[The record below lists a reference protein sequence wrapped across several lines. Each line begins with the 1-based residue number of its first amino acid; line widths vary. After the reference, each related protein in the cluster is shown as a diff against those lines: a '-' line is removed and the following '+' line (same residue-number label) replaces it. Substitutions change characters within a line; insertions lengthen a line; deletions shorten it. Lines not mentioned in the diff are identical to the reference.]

1 MELSQVLQALRNA
14 DAAGDTEAAKRLAEI
29 ADGMIRQQQARPLTP
44 EAKPESGFMPA
55 LSSGIE
61 RFKGQAAAL
70 AGRAGLTDIDAAEA
84 YYKAQEEKAS
94 KIFQPTE
101 KGWTEAPLTKIGELA
116 GGSIPYMAAPIL
128 AGAAGAVAAP
138 GAVVAG
144 LGAGT
149 LGVLGASATQFTG
162 TNLAA
167 QMGTGKRLAETDLG
181 AAALA
186 AVPQAALDTFAL
198 RMIPGIKGL
207 FGQAGQKL
215 TNAEAKAIATQGM
228 GKTLQDYALATGKV
242 MGAEGLTEASQQVFE
257 RLQAGLSLTD
267 EEARQEYFDN
277 FIGGAVLGGAIAP
290 VGRFAERSGIQKQ
303 AKLAD
308 IQDRVKAAA
317 EKAQAKAQ
325 PAEVE
330 GEIPAEALEPAM
342 LQLPAPTPTPPAPPA
357 PIVETT
363 RPGAVIGTSDT
374 RTPASTQQFNLTR
387 AMEEHDNLRTQFSD
401 LEDRIVKANPDEFA
415 KLHPVYVETK
425 TKLDQLGAQINTAGG
440 VASSEVDFEKQAGQT
455 LTKLT
460 KQFEDAKQKG
470 DMEKANKL
478 AQAIQ
483 QATADFESRRGALA
497 AKAEGQ
503 AKRGETRDLFTEE
516 PEQPA
521 GEKLRYE
528 NYKKQPVSTGI
539 AATKEEAMGVGE
551 KKPTKSEVI
560 SEEAIMGAQKK
571 LDAANAALPAL
582 TKAKDQAGIDAKTK
596 EINTLEA
603 ELNRLHIGRR
613 PKFAE
618 DDIFSKQ
625 NVMRTAINQGD
636 FETVLEVAEP
646 VTEEV
651 RAEKKQASDAQRT
664 ARDNLTKALD
674 ERLNLAGTKRTL
686 VADEDTYQR
695 TMDEI
700 KALARHVELPQ
711 GNAKKSVLQMLQDI
725 TDEHARLEKQLETGI
740 ATPTLGEKT
749 AALQAKLGKGKAPA
763 VNRQMDAS
771 ERHNV
776 RRKMDSLVKRYNA
789 IEKGKV
795 APYRE
800 KIYSLY
806 NGMFKTEP
814 AQTSDQLKAAKA
826 AESARQ
832 VESTKKRDT
841 SNWKAPLVE
850 PAPTGAKVSRA
861 AATAK
866 RVNAGDLRKEAMK
879 TVELSQLARELGE
892 KTPEY
897 EAYAADTA
905 KRLGKLIDKYGKDDK
920 AVNAYRIEITS
931 ERPIKAEEL
940 GRKSP
945 EYKKALDAQAKKLR
959 EAVAPTGELKV
970 QSKRTPQVTRKAS
983 GAPGQFKTSSPES
996 KAETEQ
1002 RVQRYNRL
1010 KGIKKDFD
1018 EGIASERELPARGVE
1033 GVTPD
1038 LTETQV
1044 TALENNDVRK
1054 ALNDM
1059 AKDPR
1064 TSKLNS
1070 IVATRLA
1077 GLLDTTEIVLKD
1089 TVVDNE
1095 GNEVFGAANIKRNRI
1110 TLSRNGGLS
1119 QEVLLHEGT
1128 HIGAERVIM
1137 QYETDPSKL
1146 TELQRVAVR
1155 ELMAIHAAVKNDPR
1169 ITSTNAKGSLSE
1181 FVAEIMSN
1189 RVLQE
1194 QMRTKAWRMS
1204 DAWNGFKSVILR
1216 MLGIE
1221 KPETMLGVAIQSV
1234 DAIFVP
1240 ASAKVEVKP
1249 SGQRKLAQKD
1259 IAALYTGSNSMKQ
1272 FAEQFGPDIKQ
1283 KDRTVQDAER
1293 IGTEYMDKMYNEPY
1307 DYVQRADPDKLDYTS
1322 ATIMSDG
1329 KKFDPDN
1336 ALHYVEADAAVFANL
1351 KAQEDWDLR
1360 DREATQINAQRK
1372 KDLKSLIKNLMDE
1385 PSYTT
1390 VEQAL
1395 VARAAAKYAV
1405 LSDKGGRLKLASI
1418 EANNRHN
1425 IAVVSAEDAGL
1436 VIQEL
1441 RAGKGLKQAFLDG
1454 MQKNADENAKK
1465 NGNKNGWQ
1473 KFNQVNPKRELNTDI
1488 PAEPGRARLKY
1499 KPVESIEKAA
1509 AALNAGAAG
1518 TPWCTGAS
1526 VSTARG
1532 QIERGDFYI
1541 YYQNG
1546 KPEVAVRMDGSSKI
1560 GEIRGNSPNQ
1570 ALSKP
1575 QQEIAFNFLN
1585 SNNFEGTEKYTS
1597 EFAKKQLLIDVLTN
1611 KRELTPQELAS
1622 SADWNLVSNGEL
1634 SDYKV
1639 KNLFNFR
1646 TVDGYGGRPAAS
1658 DKVIKELTDKLNSA
1672 YTNAYEQNYFVG
1684 APISLRPTEPDT
1696 VHKFKF
1702 NGQEYTASPD
1712 EIKAV
1717 GTIGIS
1723 SWKPV
1728 DDFTTLPALEYV
1740 NKIDMFSATK
1750 LSLPLIKNVNELTV
1764 FSAVDENGKPLQA
1777 EVALANGSVVRNA
1790 QAWGNDPAHVKITGA
1805 IQFIDVRKLGNAFRP
1820 LHLVAPD
1827 ALYVNVQKNDGNI
1840 VSLANVLA
1848 ANLQSAVKKKLS
1860 AAGLTR
1866 FNTDIPFEDLDPSTR
1881 KAAESFFKDAGK
1893 RIDSKFIN
1901 DVYDRLGGESGTINA
1916 ENVAEF
1922 FGLMATEKR
1931 GMFSRGEDL
1940 SLKDAMTVVAKFN
1953 DLFNSSDRIGSDIG
1967 NITAPKMIAE
1977 APPVQALTETDDPIR
1992 YAPKPSAPGYE
2003 DALDT
2008 SNKIIATPKTIRQRV
2023 EANLGLA
2030 FRTQVLDRLAPL
2042 EKVANEM
2049 LEPLKGMQMM
2059 YYLRMYDQRMSYTQQ
2074 AVGVGVPQRVA
2085 KKRADGETEY
2095 VIESVEGP
2103 SLASVVGILKD
2114 TPNMNAEAANR
2125 LFTMYLLGKRAERVG
2140 YDKLNFKVSE
2150 AELRAVVKKIDG
2162 DEAVRDVFTKARDE
2176 YNSYNK
2182 GLMQLAIDC
2191 GAITPEEGARLSASN
2206 DYIPYYREQNG
2217 NAVLVIGGEGIV
2229 KIGNLREQPYLRE
2242 LIGGEDKVLDF
2253 MTSSV
2258 QNTSMLIDMSLRN
2271 LAAKNAMYEL
2281 VGLKLANFLGAP
2293 IAGKDIVT
2301 FKDKGVEKYVR
2312 VATNE
2317 IGIPSDLLVKGME
2330 GIPLNNTGLV
2340 AAMGMP
2346 ATFLRRAV
2354 TMSPLYA
2361 FRQLV
2366 RDSVAAPLLSGANFT
2381 PVMGAIKELGASA
2394 TKTTLERRGIT
2405 GGQIFVGTNED
2416 LTKILRDLQSGKTL
2430 NWSTLISKAEGL
2442 SMEADAAT
2450 RRAQYNSYLEQGL
2463 SEMEAT
2469 LMSLES
2475 MNFNRRGVSSGVA
2488 LASRL
2493 IPFFNAQLQGLDVLY
2508 RAFRGKMPMDERLQI
2523 QSKLLQRGSLLA
2535 LTAVAYTLLMQDDE
2549 TYKNA
2554 NPDEKY
2560 GNFFVH
2566 VPGMDGAL
2574 RIPIP
2579 FEVGYIFKGIPEALI
2594 NTMRSDQG
2602 GEEAY
2607 KAFKSIALQTIPG
2620 GTSLFLPQALKPF
2633 VENVSG
2639 YSFFTGR
2646 QLESAKEQMLE
2657 PAYRYRDNTTEIAKG
2672 IGKMFDVSPIKVE
2685 NLVRGYTGGVGLAFL
2700 QAVSLA
2706 VPVKGGTPEQASK
2719 RLSDLPVVG
2728 GLFQP
2733 EDAGGRINAMYEH
2746 IKEARQV
2753 QKTFEDLV
2761 KDGKRAEAKEYLQ
2774 KNIGTFA
2781 QATMAGNV
2789 AQQMNMLS
2797 QAETAI
2803 KASDMPPEKKREE
2816 LDKIRQIKIKVAT
2829 LVRETFDKT
2838 KPQ

>member
-29 ADGMIRQQQARPLTP
+29 ANGMIQRQQARPAAP

-101 KGWTEAPLTKIGELA
+101 KGYTEAPLTKLGELA
-116 GGSIPYMAAPIL
+116 GGSIPYMVAPIL
-128 AGAAGAVAAP
+128 AGAAGAAAVP

-186 AVPQAALDTFAL
+186 AIPQAALDTFAL
-198 RMIPGIKGL
+198 KMIPGIKGL

-342 LQLPAPTPTPPAPPA
+342 LQLPAPTPQPPAPPAPPA

-387 AMEEHDNLRTQFSD
+387 AMEEHDNLRKQFSD
-401 LEDRIVKANPDEFA
+401 IEDRIVKANPDEFA

-440 VASSEVDFEKQAGQT
+440 VATSEVDFEKQAGQT

-478 AQAIQ
+478 ALAIKD
-483 QATADFESRRGALA
+483 ATADFESRRGALA

-516 PEQPA
+516 PEQPT

-596 EINTLEA
+596 EINELEA

-613 PKFAE
+613 PKLAA

-651 RAEKKQASDAQRT
+651 RAERKQASEAQRNV
-664 ARDNLTKALD
+664 RENLTKSLD
-674 ERLNLAGTKRTL
+674 ERLNLAGTKRTR

-700 KALARHVELPQ
+700 EALARHVEFPQ

-749 AALQAKLGKGKAPA
+749 AALQAKFGKGKAPA
-763 VNRQMDAS
+763 ANRQMDAS

-841 SNWKAPLVE
+841 SDWKAPLVE
-850 PAPTGAKVSRA
+850 PAPTGARVSRA
-861 AATAK
+861 TATAK

-897 EAYAADTA
+897 QAYAADTA

-983 GAPGQFKTSSPES
+983 GAPGQFRTSTAES

-1033 GVTPD
+1033 GATPD

-1089 TVVDNE
+1089 TLVDNE

-1110 TLSRNGGLS
+1110 TLSRDGGLS

-1240 ASAKVEVKP
+1240 ASAKVAVKP

-1259 IAALYTGSNSMKQ
+1259 IAALHTGSNSMKQ

-1322 ATIMSDG
+1322 ATTMSDG
-1329 KKFDPDN
+1329 KQFDPDN

-1360 DREATQINAQRK
+1360 DREAVAINTQRK

-1385 PSYTT
+1385 PFYTV

-1405 LSDKGGRLKLASI
+1405 LSDKTGRLRLANI

-1425 IAVVSAEDAGL
+1425 IAVVSADDAGR
-1436 VIQEL
+1436 VIEEL

-1473 KFNQVNPKRELNTDI
+1473 KFVQSKD
-1488 PAEPGRARLKY
+1488 
-1499 KPVESIEKAA
+1499 EKDAV
-1509 AALNAGAAG
+1509 ALNAGAAG
-1518 TPWCTGAS
+1518 TPWCTGAN
-1526 VSTARG
+1526 VTTARG
-1532 QIERGDFYI
+1532 QISRGDFYI

-1546 KPEVAVRMDGSSKI
+1546 KPEVAVRMDGANKI
-1560 GEIRGNSPNQ
+1560 GEIRGNSPKQ

-1585 SNNFEGTEKYTS
+1585 SNKFEGTDTYTS
-1597 EFAKKQLLIDVLTN
+1597 EFERKQLLVDVLSN

-1622 SADWNLVSNGEL
+1622 SPSWALVSGDKL
-1634 SDYKV
+1634 ATYKLA
-1639 KNLFNFR
+1639 NMLNFR
-1646 TVDGYGGRPAAS
+1646 TLDGYGGRPAPS
-1658 DKVIKELTDKLNSA
+1658 DKVKNELAEKLMVA
-1672 YTNAYEQNYFVG
+1672 YKNAYKQNYFIG
-1684 APISLRPTEPDT
+1684 ADLSVMQGADADKLY
-1696 VHKFKF
+1696 KFTF
-1702 NGQEYTASPD
+1702 EGETYTALQQD
-1712 EIKAV
+1712 IKAV
-1717 GTIGIS
+1717 DDVRASTWRTGGETIE
-1723 SWKPV
+1723 
-1728 DDFTTLPALEYV
+1728 LPSLEYV
-1740 NKIDMFSATK
+1740 NSISMHNGAK
-1750 LSLPLIKNVNELTV
+1750 LSLPLIKRVQELTAY
-1764 FSAVDENGKPLQA
+1764 STLDPDKKPLQT
-1777 EVALANGSVVRNA
+1777 EVALAPGSVVKNA
-1790 QAWGNDPAHVKITGA
+1790 NGWGRTPAYLKVTGA
-1805 IQFIDVRKLGNAFRP
+1805 VQFIEVKKLGTNFRP
-1820 LHLVAPD
+1820 LHLTAPD
-1827 ALYVNVQKNDGNI
+1827 ALYVSVASSDGN
-1840 VSLANVLA
+1840 VTVLSGHIA
-1848 ANLQSAVKKKLS
+1848 DGLKRTLKEKLKEKGIAKIDFS
-1860 AAGLTR
+1860 
-1866 FNTDIPFEDLDPSTR
+1866 DPAEGYETATR
-1881 KAAESFFKDAGK
+1881 KFIEKFFDDAGA
-1893 RIDSKFIN
+1893 RIDSKFMN
-1901 DVYDRLGGESGTINA
+1901 DVYDRLGQDGPNFTVQDI
-1916 ENVAEF
+1916 AEF
-1922 FGLMATEKR
+1922 FGLMATENR
-1931 GMFSRGEDL
+1931 GLLSRGQDM
-1940 SLKDAMTVVAKFN
+1940 SLKDALKIASKFN
-1953 DLFNSSDRIGSDIG
+1953 DMYDDVSGILLDEGS
-1967 NITAPKMIAE
+1967 ITAPKMIAE

-2085 KKRADGETEY
+2085 KTRADGQTEY

-2150 AELRAVVKKIDG
+2150 AELRAVVKQIDG
-2162 DEAVRDVFTKARDE
+2162 DESVRDVFTKARDE
-2176 YNSYNK
+2176 YNAYNK

-2229 KIGNLREQPYLRE
+2229 KIGNLREQPYLKE

-2594 NTMRSDQG
+2594 NTMRSEQG
-2602 GEEAY
+2602 GEEAF

-2620 GTSLFLPQALKPF
+2620 GLPQAFKPF
-2633 VENVSG
+2633 VENASG

-2685 NLVRGYTGGVGLAFL
+2685 NLVRGYTGGMGLAFL

>member
-29 ADGMIRQQQARPLTP
+29 ANGMIQRQQARPAAP

-101 KGWTEAPLTKIGELA
+101 KGYTEAPLTKLGELA
-116 GGSIPYMAAPIL
+116 GGSIPYMVAPIL
-128 AGAAGAVAAP
+128 AGAAGAAAVP

-186 AVPQAALDTFAL
+186 AIPQAALDTFAL
-198 RMIPGIKGL
+198 KMIPGIKGL

-342 LQLPAPTPTPPAPPA
+342 LQLPAPTPQPPAPPAPPA

-387 AMEEHDNLRTQFSD
+387 AMEEHDNLRKQFSD
-401 LEDRIVKANPDEFA
+401 IEDRIVKANPDEFA

-440 VASSEVDFEKQAGQT
+440 VATSEVDFEKQAGQT

-478 AQAIQ
+478 ALAIKD
-483 QATADFESRRGALA
+483 ATADFESRRGALA

-516 PEQPA
+516 PEQPT

-596 EINTLEA
+596 EINELEA

-613 PKFAE
+613 PKLAA

-651 RAEKKQASDAQRT
+651 RAERKQASEAQRNV
-664 ARDNLTKALD
+664 RENLTKSLD
-674 ERLNLAGTKRTL
+674 ERLNLAGTKRTR

-700 KALARHVELPQ
+700 EALARHVEFPQ

-749 AALQAKLGKGKAPA
+749 AALQAKFGKGKAPA
-763 VNRQMDAS
+763 ANRQMDAS

-841 SNWKAPLVE
+841 SDWKAPLVE
-850 PAPTGAKVSRA
+850 PAPTGARVSRA
-861 AATAK
+861 TATAK

-897 EAYAADTA
+897 QAYAADTA

-983 GAPGQFKTSSPES
+983 GAPGQFRTSTAES

-1033 GVTPD
+1033 GATPD

-1089 TVVDNE
+1089 TLVDNE

-1110 TLSRNGGLS
+1110 TLSRDGGLS

-1240 ASAKVEVKP
+1240 ASAKVAVKP

-1259 IAALYTGSNSMKQ
+1259 IAALHTGSNSMKQ

-1322 ATIMSDG
+1322 ATTMSDG
-1329 KKFDPDN
+1329 KQFDPDN

-1360 DREATQINAQRK
+1360 DREAVAINTQRK

-1385 PSYTT
+1385 PFYTV

-1405 LSDKGGRLKLASI
+1405 LSDKTGRLRLANI

-1425 IAVVSAEDAGL
+1425 IAVVSADDAGR
-1436 VIQEL
+1436 VIEEL

-1473 KFNQVNPKRELNTDI
+1473 KFVQSKD
-1488 PAEPGRARLKY
+1488 
-1499 KPVESIEKAA
+1499 EKDAV
-1509 AALNAGAAG
+1509 ALNAGAAG
-1518 TPWCTGAS
+1518 TPWCTGAN
-1526 VSTARG
+1526 VTTARG
-1532 QIERGDFYI
+1532 QISRGDFYI

-1546 KPEVAVRMDGSSKI
+1546 KPEVAVRMDGANKI
-1560 GEIRGNSPNQ
+1560 GEIRGNSPKQ

-1585 SNNFEGTEKYTS
+1585 SNKFEGTDTYTS
-1597 EFAKKQLLIDVLTN
+1597 EFERKQLLVDVLSN

-1622 SADWNLVSNGEL
+1622 SPSWALVSGDKL
-1634 SDYKV
+1634 ATYKLA
-1639 KNLFNFR
+1639 NMLNFR
-1646 TVDGYGGRPAAS
+1646 TLDGYGGRPAPS
-1658 DKVIKELTDKLNSA
+1658 DKVKNELAEKLMVA
-1672 YTNAYEQNYFVG
+1672 YKNAYKQNYFIG
-1684 APISLRPTEPDT
+1684 ADLSVMQGADADKLY
-1696 VHKFKF
+1696 KFTF
-1702 NGQEYTASPD
+1702 EGETYTALQQD
-1712 EIKAV
+1712 IKAV
-1717 GTIGIS
+1717 DDVRASTWRTGGETIE
-1723 SWKPV
+1723 
-1728 DDFTTLPALEYV
+1728 LPSLEYV
-1740 NKIDMFSATK
+1740 NSISMHNGAK
-1750 LSLPLIKNVNELTV
+1750 LSLPLIKRVQELTAY
-1764 FSAVDENGKPLQA
+1764 STLDPDKKPLQT
-1777 EVALANGSVVRNA
+1777 EVALAPGSVVKNA
-1790 QAWGNDPAHVKITGA
+1790 NGWGRTPAYLKVTGA
-1805 IQFIDVRKLGNAFRP
+1805 VQFIEVKKLGTNFRP
-1820 LHLVAPD
+1820 LHLTAPD
-1827 ALYVNVQKNDGNI
+1827 ALYVSVASSDGN
-1840 VSLANVLA
+1840 VTVLSGHIA
-1848 ANLQSAVKKKLS
+1848 DGLKRTLKEKLKEKGIAKIDFS
-1860 AAGLTR
+1860 
-1866 FNTDIPFEDLDPSTR
+1866 DPAEGYETATR
-1881 KAAESFFKDAGK
+1881 KFIEKFFDDAGA
-1893 RIDSKFIN
+1893 RIDSKFMN
-1901 DVYDRLGGESGTINA
+1901 DVYDRLGQDGPNFTVQDI
-1916 ENVAEF
+1916 AEF
-1922 FGLMATEKR
+1922 FGLMATENR
-1931 GMFSRGEDL
+1931 GLLSRGQDM
-1940 SLKDAMTVVAKFN
+1940 SLKDALKIASKFN
-1953 DLFNSSDRIGSDIG
+1953 DMYDDVSGILLDEGS
-1967 NITAPKMIAE
+1967 ITAPKMIAE

-2085 KKRADGETEY
+2085 KKRPDGETEY

-2150 AELRAVVKKIDG
+2150 AELRAVVKQIDG
-2162 DEAVRDVFTKARDE
+2162 DESVRDVFTKARDE
-2176 YNSYNK
+2176 YNAYNK

-2229 KIGNLREQPYLRE
+2229 KIGNLREQPYLKE

-2594 NTMRSDQG
+2594 NTMRSEQG
-2602 GEEAY
+2602 GEEAF

-2620 GTSLFLPQALKPF
+2620 GLPQAFKPF
-2633 VENVSG
+2633 VENASG

-2685 NLVRGYTGGVGLAFL
+2685 NLVRGYTGGMGLAFL

>member
-14 DAAGDTEAAKRLAEI
+14 DAAGDTEAARRLAEI
-29 ADGMIRQQQARPLTP
+29 ANGMIQRQQAKPAAP
-44 EAKPESGFMPA
+44 EAAPESGFMPA

-61 RFKGQAAAL
+61 RFKGDIAGL
-70 AGRAGLTDIDAAEA
+70 AGRVGITDVDEAAA
-84 YYKAQEEKAS
+84 YQRAQQEKAG

-101 KGWTEAPLTKIGELA
+101 KGFTEAPLTKIGELL
-116 GGSIPYMAAPIL
+116 GGSIPYMVAP
-128 AGAAGAVAAP
+128 
-138 GAVVAG
+138 VVAG
-144 LGAGT
+144 
-149 LGVLGASATQFTG
+149 
-162 TNLAA
+162 
-167 QMGTGKRLAETDLG
+167 G

-186 AVPQAALDTFAL
+186 APGAAIAGIGAAALARTGVSALQFAGSNLSRQVDTGVSLADTNLAAAAGTAIPQALLDSFAL
-198 RMIPGIKGL
+198 GLIPGVRKL
-207 FGQAGQKL
+207 AGVAGEKL
-215 TNAEAKAIATQGM
+215 TVEQAKAIAKQGL
-228 GKTLQDYALATGKV
+228 GKTLQDYALTTGKV
-242 MGAEGLTEASQQVFE
+242 MGAEGLTEAGQQVLE
-257 RLQAGLSLTD
+257 RLQAGLKLDD
-267 EEARQEYFDN
+267 EEARQEYFDS
-277 FIGGAVLGGAIAP
+277 FLGGAVLGGVLAP
-290 VGRFAERSGIQKQ
+290 AGRYVERSGIQKQ

-317 EKAQAKAQ
+317 EQAQAKAQ

-330 GEIPAEALEPAM
+330 GEIPAETLEPAM
-342 LQLPAPTPTPPAPPA
+342 LQLPAPVPGAPAFQQPQEPTPPAP
-357 PIVETT
+357 VTETV
-363 RPGAVIGTSDT
+363 RPGAVMGTLDT
-374 RTPASTQQFNLTR
+374 TKPPSAQQFDVTR
-387 AMEEHDNLRTQFSD
+387 AMEEHDNLRKKFSD
-401 LEDRIVKANPDEFA
+401 LEDQMVKATPDEFA
-415 KLHPVYVETK
+415 TLHPVYVETK
-425 TKLDQLGAQINTAGG
+425 TKMDQLGAEINTAGG
-440 VASSEVDFEKQAGQT
+440 VAASETDFEKQANQT

-470 DMEKANKL
+470 DMDKANKL
-478 AQAIQ
+478 AQSIR
-483 QATADFESRRGALA
+483 QAKDDFENRRGALA

-516 PEQPA
+516 PEQPT
-521 GEKLRYE
+521 GQKLRYE
-528 NYKKQPVSTGI
+528 NYKKEPVSTGI
-539 AATKEEAMGVGE
+539 AASKEEAMGVGE

-582 TKAKDQAGIDAKTK
+582 TKAKDQAGIDAKVK
-596 EINTLEA
+596 EINELEA

-613 PKFAE
+613 PKLAAE
-618 DDIFSKQ
+618 DIFSKT
-625 NVMRTAINQGD
+625 NVMRTAINEGD

-651 RAEKKQASDAQRT
+651 RAERKQASEAQRNV
-664 ARDNLTKALD
+664 RENLIKSLD
-674 ERLNLAGTKRTL
+674 ERLNLAGTKRTR

-700 KALARHVELPQ
+700 EALARHVEFPQ

-749 AALQAKLGKGKAPA
+749 ATLQAKFGKGKAPA
-763 VNRQMDAS
+763 ANRQMDAS

-789 IEKGKV
+789 MEKGKV

-832 VESTKKRDT
+832 VESTKK
-841 SNWKAPLVE
+841 
-850 PAPTGAKVSRA
+850 TGTPKEGNKGVGARVSRA
-861 AATAK
+861 TATAK

-905 KRLGKLIDKYGKDDK
+905 KRLGKLVDKYGKDDK
-920 AVNAYRIEITS
+920 AVNAYRIEITN

-970 QSKRTPQVTRKAS
+970 QSKRTPQVTRKAT

-1038 LTETQV
+1038 LTENQV

-1089 TVVDNE
+1089 TLVDGE
-1095 GNEVFGAANIKRNRI
+1095 GNPVFGAANIKRNRI
-1110 TLSRNGGLS
+1110 TLSRDGGLS

-1240 ASAKVEVKP
+1240 ASAKVDVKP

-1259 IAALYTGSNSMKQ
+1259 IAALHTGSNSMKQ

-1322 ATIMSDG
+1322 ATTMSDG
-1329 KKFDPDN
+1329 KQFDPDN

-1351 KAQEDWDLR
+1351 KAQADWDLR
-1360 DREATQINAQRK
+1360 DREATAINTQRK

-1385 PSYTT
+1385 PFYTV

-1405 LSDKGGRLKLASI
+1405 LSDKTGRLRLANI

-1425 IAVVSAEDAGL
+1425 IAVVSADDAGR
-1436 VIQEL
+1436 VIEEL

-1473 KFNQVNPKRELNTDI
+1473 KFEQSKD
-1488 PAEPGRARLKY
+1488 
-1499 KPVESIEKAA
+1499 EKAA

-1526 VSTARG
+1526 VSTARS
-1532 QIERGDFYI
+1532 QISRGDFYI

-1585 SNNFEGTEKYTS
+1585 SNKFEGTDTYTS
-1597 EFAKKQLLIDVLTN
+1597 EFERKQLLVDVLSN

-1622 SADWNLVSNGEL
+1622 SPSWALVSGDKL
-1634 SDYKV
+1634 ATYKLA
-1639 KNLFNFR
+1639 NMLNFR
-1646 TVDGYGGRPAAS
+1646 TLDGYGGRPAPS
-1658 DKVIKELTDKLNSA
+1658 DKVKNELAEKLMVA
-1672 YTNAYEQNYFVG
+1672 YKNAYKQNYFIG
-1684 APISLRPTEPDT
+1684 ADLSVMQGADADKLY
-1696 VHKFKF
+1696 KFTF
-1702 NGQEYTASPD
+1702 EGETYTALQQD
-1712 EIKAV
+1712 IKAV
-1717 GTIGIS
+1717 DDVRASTWRTGGETIE
-1723 SWKPV
+1723 
-1728 DDFTTLPALEYV
+1728 LPSLEYV
-1740 NKIDMFSATK
+1740 NSISMHNGAK
-1750 LSLPLIKNVNELTV
+1750 LSLPLIKRVQELTAY
-1764 FSAVDENGKPLQA
+1764 STLDPDKKPLQA
-1777 EVALANGSVVRNA
+1777 EVALAPGSVVKNA
-1790 QAWGNDPAHVKITGA
+1790 NGWGRTPAYLKVTGA
-1805 IQFIDVRKLGNAFRP
+1805 VQFIEVKKLGTNFRP
-1820 LHLVAPD
+1820 LHLTAPD
-1827 ALYVNVQKNDGNI
+1827 ALYVSVASSDGN
-1840 VSLANVLA
+1840 VTVLSGHIA
-1848 ANLQSAVKKKLS
+1848 DGLKRTLKEKLKEKGIAKIDFS
-1860 AAGLTR
+1860 
-1866 FNTDIPFEDLDPSTR
+1866 DPAEGYETATR
-1881 KAAESFFKDAGK
+1881 KFIEKFFDDAGA
-1893 RIDSKFIN
+1893 RIDSKFMN
-1901 DVYDRLGGESGTINA
+1901 DVYDRLGQDGPNFTVQDI
-1916 ENVAEF
+1916 AEF

-1931 GMFSRGEDL
+1931 GLLSRGQDM
-1940 SLKDAMTVVAKFN
+1940 SLKDALKIASKFN
-1953 DLFNSSDRIGSDIG
+1953 DMYDDVSGILLDEGS
-1967 NITAPKMIAE
+1967 ITAPKMIAE

-2140 YDKLNFKVSE
+2140 YDKLNFKVPE

-2162 DEAVRDVFTKARDE
+2162 DDALRDVFTKARDE

-2229 KIGNLREQPYLRE
+2229 KIGNLREQPYLKE

-2330 GIPLNNTGLV
+2330 GIPLNNTGVV
-2340 AAMGMP
+2340 AALGMP

-2381 PVMGAIKELGASA
+2381 PVLGAIKELGASA

-2560 GNFFVH
+2560 GNFFMH
-2566 VPGMDGAL
+2566 VPGMEGAL

-2594 NTMRSDQG
+2594 NTMRSEQG

-2620 GTSLFLPQALKPF
+2620 GTSLFLPQAFKPI

-2657 PAYRYRDNTTEIAKG
+2657 PAYRYRDSTTEIAKG
-2672 IGKMFDVSPIKVE
+2672 LGKIFDVSPIKVE
-2685 NLVRGYTGGVGLAFL
+2685 NLVRGYTGGVGLALL

-2719 RLSDLPVVG
+2719 RLSDTPIVG

-2789 AQQMNMLS
+2789 TQQMNMLS

-2816 LDKIRQIKIKVAT
+2816 LDKIRQIKIKFAAS
-2829 LVRETFDKT
+2829 VREVFDKT

>member
-14 DAAGDTEAAKRLAEI
+14 DAAGDTEAAQRLAEI
-29 ADGMIRQQQARPLTP
+29 ANDMIRQQQAKPAAP

-84 YYKAQEEKAS
+84 YYKAQEEKAG

-116 GGSIPYMAAPIL
+116 GGSIPYMVAPAVAGV
-128 AGAAGAVAAP
+128 AGAIAAP
-138 GAVVAG
+138 GAAIAG

-149 LGVLGASATQFTG
+149 LGAFGAGATQFTG
-162 TNLAA
+162 TNIAR
-167 QMGTGKRLAETDLG
+167 QMDTGKRLAETDIG

-186 AVPQAALDTFAL
+186 AIPQAALDTFAL

-215 TNAEAKAIATQGM
+215 TNAEAKAIASQGM
-228 GKTLQDYALATGKV
+228 GKTLQDYALSTGKV

-257 RLQAGLSLTD
+257 RLQAGLQLTD

-277 FIGGAVLGGAIAP
+277 FLGGAVLGGVLAP
-290 VGRFAERSGIQKQ
+290 AGRFAERSGIQKQ

-317 EKAQAKAQ
+317 EKAQAKVQ

-330 GEIPAEALEPAM
+330 GEIAAEALEPAL
-342 LQLPAPTPTPPAPPA
+342 LQLPAPTPQPPAPPA

-363 RPGAVIGTSDT
+363 RPGAVVATSDT
-374 RTPASTQQFNLTR
+374 RTPASSQQFNLTR
-387 AMEEHDNLRTQFSD
+387 AMEEHDNLRKQFSD
-401 LEDRIVKANPDEFA
+401 IEDQMVKATPDEFA
-415 KLHPVYVETK
+415 KLHPVYVDTK
-425 TKLDQLGAQINTAGG
+425 TKMDQLGAQINTAGG
-440 VASSEVDFEKQAGQT
+440 VAASETDFETQASQT
-455 LTKLT
+455 LKKLT

-470 DMEKANKL
+470 DMEKANKAAL
-478 AQAIQ
+478 AIKDV
-483 QATADFESRRGALA
+483 TADFDNRRKALA

-503 AKRGETRDLFTEE
+503 AKRGETRELFTEE

-539 AATKEEAMGVGE
+539 AVTKEEAMGVGE

-582 TKAKDQAGIDAKTK
+582 TKAKDQAGIDAKVK

-603 ELNRLHIGRR
+603 ELDRLHIGRR

-618 DDIFSKQ
+618 DDIFSKR

-646 VTEEV
+646 VTEEI
-651 RAEKKQASDAQRT
+651 RAERKQASEAQRT
-664 ARDNLTKALD
+664 VRENLTKSLD
-674 ERLNLAGTKRTL
+674 ERLNLAGTKRTRI
-686 VADEDTYQR
+686 ADEDTYQR

-700 KALARHVELPQ
+700 EALARHVEFPQ

-725 TDEHARLEKQLETGI
+725 TDEHARLSARLESGV
-740 ATPTLGEKT
+740 AEPTLREKT
-749 AALQAKLGKGKAPA
+749 AALQAKLGKGEAPA
-763 VNRQMDAS
+763 TNRQMDAS

-776 RRKMDSLVKRYNA
+776 RRKLDSLVKRYNA
-789 IEKGKV
+789 LETSKV

-826 AESARQ
+826 AESERQ
-832 VESTKKRDT
+832 VASTRKTGTPKEGNKGVGAVV
-841 SNWKAPLVE
+841 SKATKTV
-850 PAPTGAKVSRA
+850 TRIRS
-861 AATAK
+861 
-866 RVNAGDLRKEAMK
+866 GDFRKEAMK

-897 EAYAADTA
+897 QAYAADTA
-905 KRLGKLIDKYGKDDK
+905 KRLSKLIDKYGKDDK

-945 EYKKALDAQAKKLR
+945 EYKKALDEQAKKLK
-959 EAVAPTGELKV
+959 EAVKGTGLLEIP
-970 QSKRTPQVTRKAS
+970 SKRTPQVTRKAT
-983 GAPGQFKTSSPES
+983 GAPGQFRTSTAES

-1010 KGIKKDFD
+1010 KGIKRDFD

-1038 LTETQV
+1038 LTENQV

-1089 TVVDNE
+1089 TLVDNE
-1095 GNEVFGAANIKRNRI
+1095 GNEVLGAANIKRNRI
-1110 TLSRNGGLS
+1110 TLNRDGGLS

-1259 IAALYTGSNSMKQ
+1259 IAALHTGSNSMKQ

-1405 LSDKGGRLKLASI
+1405 LSDKEGRLKLASI

-1425 IAVVSAEDAGL
+1425 IAVVSAEDAGH

-1473 KFNQVNPKRELNTDI
+1473 KFNQVTGKRELNTDI

-1499 KPVESIEKAA
+1499 KPVESLEQAA

-1546 KPEVAVRMDGSSKI
+1546 KPEVAVRMDGSNKI

-1585 SNNFEGTEKYTS
+1585 SNNFEGTNTYTS
-1597 EFAKKQLLIDVLTN
+1597 EFAKKQLLIDVLSN

-1622 SADWNLVSNGEL
+1622 SADWALVSNNSL
-1634 SDYKV
+1634 SEYKV
-1639 KNLFNFR
+1639 KNLFSFR

-1684 APISLRPTEPDT
+1684 ASISLRPAESDT

-1702 NGQEYTASPD
+1702 NGQEYTASQN
-1712 EIKAV
+1712 EIKAI
-1717 GTIGIS
+1717 GTVGIS
-1723 SWKPV
+1723 SWKTI
-1728 DDFTTLPALEYV
+1728 DEFTTLPALEYV
-1740 NKIDMFSATK
+1740 NKIDMFNATK

-1764 FSAVDENGKPLQA
+1764 FSAVDDNGKPLQA

-1805 IQFIDVRKLGNAFRP
+1805 IQFIDVKKLGNAFRP

-1840 VSLANVLA
+1840 VSLAHVLA
-1848 ANLQSAVKKKLS
+1848 ANLQSAVKKKLKE
-1860 AAGLTR
+1860 AGLTR

-1901 DVYDRLGGESGTINA
+1901 DVYDRLGNESGTINA

-1940 SLKDAMTVVAKFN
+1940 SLKDAMAVVAKFN
-1953 DLFNSSDRIGSDIG
+1953 DLFSSSDRIGTEEG
-1967 NITAPKMIAE
+1967 RITAPKMIAE

-2008 SNKIIATPKTIRQRV
+2008 SNKIIASPKTIRQRV

-2074 AVGVGVPQRVA
+2074 AVGFGVPQRVA
-2085 KKRADGETEY
+2085 KKREDGRTEY
-2095 VIESVEGP
+2095 LIESVEGP

-2150 AELRAVVKKIDG
+2150 AELRAVVKQIDG
-2162 DEAVRDVFTKARDE
+2162 DEAVRDVFTKARNE
-2176 YNSYNK
+2176 YNAYNK

-2229 KIGNLREQPYLRE
+2229 KIGNLREQPYLKE

-2293 IAGKDIVT
+2293 TAGKDIVT
-2301 FKDKGVEKYVR
+2301 FKDKGVEKYVQ
-2312 VATNE
+2312 VATKE

-2330 GIPLNNTGLV
+2330 GIPLNNTGVV

-2354 TMSPLYA
+2354 TLSPLYA
-2361 FRQLV
+2361 FRQLI
-2366 RDSVAAPLLSGANFT
+2366 RDSVAAPMLSGANFV

-2416 LTKILRDLQSGKTL
+2416 LTKILRDLQSGKTVS
-2430 NWSTLISKAEGL
+2430 WSSMISRAEGL

-2475 MNFNRRGVSSGVA
+2475 MNFNRRGVSSSVA

-2493 IPFFNAQLQGLDVLY
+2493 IPFFNAQLQSLDVLY
-2508 RAFRGKMPMDERLQI
+2508 RAFRGKMPMNERLEI
-2523 QSKLLQRGSLLA
+2523 QSKLLQRGSLMA

-2574 RIPIP
+2574 RIPVP
-2579 FEVGYIFKGIPEALI
+2579 FEIGYIFKGIPEALI
-2594 NTMRSDQG
+2594 NTMRSEQG
-2602 GEEAY
+2602 GEEAF

-2620 GTSLFLPQALKPF
+2620 GTSLLLPQAVKPF

-2646 QLESAKEQMLE
+2646 SLESAKEQMLE

-2672 IGKMFDVSPIKVE
+2672 LGKMFDVSPIKIE
-2685 NLVRGYTGGVGLAFL
+2685 NLVRGYTGGMGLAFL
-2700 QAVSLA
+2700 QALSVA

-2719 RLSDLPVVG
+2719 RLSDMPVVG

-2733 EDAGGRINAMYEH
+2733 EDAGGRINALYEH
-2746 IKEARQV
+2746 MKEARQV
-2753 QKTFEDLV
+2753 QKTFEDLI
-2761 KDGKRAEAKEYLQ
+2761 KDGRRAEAKEYMQ
-2774 KNIGTFA
+2774 KNINTLA
-2781 QATMAGNV
+2781 QATMVGNV
-2789 AQQMNMLS
+2789 TQQMNMLN
-2797 QAETAI
+2797 QTETAI
-2803 KASDMPPEKKREE
+2803 KASDMDPAKKREE
-2816 LDKIRQIKIKVAT
+2816 LDKIRQIKIKFAAS
-2829 LVRETFDKT
+2829 VREAFDKT

>member
-1 MELSQVLQALRNA
+1 M
-14 DAAGDTEAAKRLAEI
+14 
-29 ADGMIRQQQARPLTP
+29 
-44 EAKPESGFMPA
+44 
-55 LSSGIE
+55 
-61 RFKGQAAAL
+61 
-70 AGRAGLTDIDAAEA
+70 
-84 YYKAQEEKAS
+84 
-94 KIFQPTE
+94 
-101 KGWTEAPLTKIGELA
+101 
-116 GGSIPYMAAPIL
+116 
-128 AGAAGAVAAP
+128 
-138 GAVVAG
+138 
-144 LGAGT
+144 GT
-149 LGVLGASATQFTG
+149 LDTTKPPSA
-162 TNLAA
+162 
-167 QMGTGKRLAETDLG
+167 
-181 AAALA
+181 
-186 AVPQAALDTFAL
+186 
-198 RMIPGIKGL
+198 
-207 FGQAGQKL
+207 
-215 TNAEAKAIATQGM
+215 
-228 GKTLQDYALATGKV
+228 
-242 MGAEGLTEASQQVFE
+242 
-257 RLQAGLSLTD
+257 
-267 EEARQEYFDN
+267 
-277 FIGGAVLGGAIAP
+277 
-290 VGRFAERSGIQKQ
+290 
-303 AKLAD
+303 
-308 IQDRVKAAA
+308 
-317 EKAQAKAQ
+317 
-325 PAEVE
+325 
-330 GEIPAEALEPAM
+330 
-342 LQLPAPTPTPPAPPA
+342 
-357 PIVETT
+357 
-363 RPGAVIGTSDT
+363 
-374 RTPASTQQFNLTR
+374 QQFDLTR
-387 AMEEHDNLRTQFSD
+387 AMEEHDNLRKQFSD
-401 LEDRIVKANPDEFA
+401 IEDQIVKATPDEFT
-415 KLHPVYVETK
+415 KLHPVYVNTK

-478 AQAIQ
+478 ALAIKD
-483 QATADFESRRGALA
+483 ATADFENRRGALA

-539 AATKEEAMGVGE
+539 AASKEEAMGVGE

-582 TKAKDQAGIDAKTK
+582 TKAKDQAGIDAKTR
-596 EINTLEA
+596 EINELEA

-613 PKFAE
+613 PKLAA

-651 RAEKKQASDAQRT
+651 RAGRKQASEAERT
-664 ARDNLTKALD
+664 VRENLTKSLD
-674 ERLNLAGTKRTL
+674 ERLNLAGTKRTR

-700 KALARHVELPQ
+700 EALARHVEFPQ

-725 TDEHARLEKQLETGI
+725 TDEHARLSARLESGI
-740 ATPTLGEKT
+740 AEPTLREKT
-749 AALQAKLGKGKAPA
+749 AALQAKLGKGEAPA
-763 VNRQMDAS
+763 ANRQMDAS

-776 RRKMDSLVKRYNA
+776 RRKLDSLVKRYNA
-789 IEKGKV
+789 LETSKV

-832 VESTKKRDT
+832 VESTKKRAT
-841 SNWKAPLVE
+841 PEKEGEKGKA
-850 PAPTGAKVSRA
+850 TGARVSRA
-861 AATAK
+861 TTTAK

-879 TVELSQLARELGE
+879 TAELSQLARELGE

-897 EAYAADTA
+897 QAYAADTA

-920 AVNAYRIEITS
+920 AVNAYRIEVST
-931 ERPIKAEEL
+931 ERPMKAEEL

-959 EAVAPTGELKV
+959 EAVAPTGEIKV

-983 GAPGQFKTSSPES
+983 GAPGQFRTSTEES

-1038 LTETQV
+1038 LTEAQV

-1077 GLLDTTEIVLKD
+1077 AILDTTQVVLKD
-1089 TVVDNE
+1089 QVFDNE
-1095 GNEVFGAANIKRNRI
+1095 GNPVFGAANIKGNRI
-1110 TLSRNGGLS
+1110 TLSRDGGLS
-1119 QEVLLHEGT
+1119 QEILLHEGT
-1128 HIGAERVIM
+1128 HIGAERVIL

-1146 TELQRVAVR
+1146 TEIQRVAVR

-1194 QMRTKAWRMS
+1194 QMRTKRWRMS

-1216 MLGIE
+1216 MLGIDS
-1221 KPETMLGVAIQSV
+1221 PETMLGAALQSV
-1234 DAIFVP
+1234 DAILVP
-1240 ASAKVEVKP
+1240 ASAKVEAKAP
-1249 SGQRKLAQKD
+1249 AKRKLAQKD

-1293 IGTEYMDKMYNEPY
+1293 IGTEYMDKMYNDPY
-1307 DYVQRADPDKLDYTS
+1307 EYVQRADPDKLDYTS

-1360 DREATQINAQRK
+1360 DREAVAINRQRQ
-1372 KDLKSLIKNLMDE
+1372 KDLKSLIRNLMDE
-1385 PSYTT
+1385 PFYTT

-1405 LSDKGGRLKLASI
+1405 LSDKTGRLKLANI

-1425 IAVVSAEDAGL
+1425 IAVVSADDAGF

-1473 KFNQVNPKRELNTDI
+1473 KFVQSKD
-1488 PAEPGRARLKY
+1488 
-1499 KPVESIEKAA
+1499 EKDAI
-1509 AALNAGAAG
+1509 ALNAGAAG

-1541 YYQNG
+1541 YYENG
-1546 KPEVAVRMDGSSKI
+1546 KPEVAVRMDDSDRI

-1570 ALSKP
+1570 ALNKT
-1575 QQEIAFNFLN
+1575 QQSIAFKFLQ
-1585 SNNFEGTEKYTS
+1585 SNNFTNTNDYTD
-1597 EFAKKQLLIDVLTN
+1597 EFERKQLLTDVMSGARVVEPRDIATSKTWDALN
-1611 KRELTPQELAS
+1611 ADGDFDKYRVKRLL
-1622 SADWNLVSNGEL
+1622 
-1634 SDYKV
+1634 
-1639 KNLFNFR
+1639 NFR
-1646 TVDGYGGRPAAS
+1646 VVDGYGGRPDPS
-1658 DKVIKELTDKLNSA
+1658 DKVVEDLKAKLIPT
-1672 YTNAYEQNYFVG
+1672 YENAYKQGYFIG
-1684 APISLRPTEPDT
+1684 GSIDT
-1696 VHKFKF
+1696 DDKKHTFKLF
-1702 NGQEYTASPD
+1702 GKDYEVTND
-1712 EIKAV
+1712 EIRSAGELRGYASMRRKTEKV
-1717 GTIGIS
+1717 IITFPNLEFINRI
-1723 SWKPV
+1723 
-1728 DDFTTLPALEYV
+1728 TTNNDVVLELPKLQMVPDIVAFGGKDLE
-1740 NKIDMFSATK
+1740 
-1750 LSLPLIKNVNELTV
+1750 KNTV
-1764 FSAVDENGKPLQA
+1764 QA
-1777 EVALANGSVVRNA
+1777 EVHLPPNSVVGTVRA
-1790 QAWGNDPAHVKITGA
+1790 FGLELSKLKITGA
-1805 IQFIDVRKLGNAFRP
+1805 KQVMLAKTYNNFNGLELDV
-1820 LHLVAPD
+1820 PD
-1827 ALYVNVQKNDGNI
+1827 ALYVFEEKYPLAGQFSDNFRLNIKNELKDYVKEKTGADADTTTWGEPLGDLPPKMQKLYDEFFDSFGQRVDKGIKRDPGYMSLMEEVYESIAVENKDGTVNDYI
-1840 VSLANVLA
+1840 DLISTLAFNNKVKINAPTFMPAATYGTPLSDANALELA
-1848 ANLQSAVKKKLS
+1848 AHI
-1860 AAGLTR
+1860 
-1866 FNTDIPFEDLDPSTR
+1866 NTLLPKHRQVGVTP
-1881 KAAESFFKDAGK
+1881 
-1893 RIDSKFIN
+1893 
-1901 DVYDRLGGESGTINA
+1901 
-1916 ENVAEF
+1916 
-1922 FGLMATEKR
+1922 
-1931 GMFSRGEDL
+1931 
-1940 SLKDAMTVVAKFN
+1940 
-1953 DLFNSSDRIGSDIG
+1953 GSVI
-1967 NITAPKMIAE
+1967 APKKIAE

-2085 KKRADGETEY
+2085 KKREDGQTEY

-2162 DEAVRDVFTKARDE
+2162 DDAVRDVFTKARDE

-2229 KIGNLREQPYLRE
+2229 KIGNLREQPYLKE

-2293 IAGKDIVT
+2293 TAGKDIVT
-2301 FKDKGVEKYVR
+2301 FKDKGVEKYVQ

-2560 GNFFVH
+2560 GNFFMH
-2566 VPGMDGAL
+2566 VPGMEGAL

-2594 NTMRSDQG
+2594 NTMRSEQG
-2602 GEEAY
+2602 GEEAF

-2620 GTSLFLPQALKPF
+2620 GTSLFLPQAFKPF

-2657 PAYRYRDNTTEIAKG
+2657 PAYRYRDSTTEIAKG

-2685 NLVRGYTGGVGLAFL
+2685 NLVRGYTGGMGLAFL
-2700 QAVSLA
+2700 QALSLA
-2706 VPVKGGTPEQASK
+2706 VPVKGGTPEQAAK

-2803 KASDMPPEKKREE
+2803 KASDMPSEKKREE

>member
-1 MELSQVLQALRNA
+1 MVAPA
-14 DAAGDTEAAKRLAEI
+14 VAGV
-29 ADGMIRQQQARPLTP
+29 
-44 EAKPESGFMPA
+44 
-55 LSSGIE
+55 
-61 RFKGQAAAL
+61 
-70 AGRAGLTDIDAAEA
+70 
-84 YYKAQEEKAS
+84 
-94 KIFQPTE
+94 
-101 KGWTEAPLTKIGELA
+101 A
-116 GGSIPYMAAPIL
+116 GGI
-128 AGAAGAVAAP
+128 AAP
-138 GAVVAG
+138 GAAIAG
-144 LGAGT
+144 IGAGA
-149 LGVLGASATQFTG
+149 LSAFGAGVGQFTG

-167 QMGTGKRLAETDLG
+167 QMGTGKRLADTDIG

-198 RMIPGIKGL
+198 KMIPGVKGL

-215 TNAEAKAIATQGM
+215 TNAEAKAIANQGL
-228 GKTLQDYALATGKV
+228 GKTLQDYALSTGKV
-242 MGAEGLTEASQQVFE
+242 MGAEGLTEAGQQVFE

-267 EEARQEYFDN
+267 EDARKEYLDN
-277 FIGGAVLGGAIAP
+277 FIGGAVLGGVIAP
-290 VGRFAERSGIQKQ
+290 AGRFAERSGIQKQ

-342 LQLPAPTPTPPAPPA
+342 LQLPAPTPQPPAPPA

-363 RPGAVIGTSDT
+363 RPGAVIATSDT

-387 AMEEHDNLRTQFSD
+387 AMEEHDNLRKQFSD
-401 LEDRIVKANPDEFA
+401 IEDQMVKATPDEFA
-415 KLHPVYVETK
+415 KLHPVYVDTK
-425 TKLDQLGAQINTAGG
+425 TKMDQLGAQINTAGG
-440 VASSEVDFEKQAGQT
+440 VAASETDFETQANQT

-478 AQAIQ
+478 ALAIKD
-483 QATADFESRRGALA
+483 ATADFESRRGALA

-503 AKRGETRDLFTEE
+503 TKRGETRDLFTEE

-528 NYKKQPVSTGI
+528 NYKKQPVSPGI
-539 AATKEEAMGVGE
+539 AVTKEEAMGVGE
-551 KKPTKSEVI
+551 KAPTKSEVI

-582 TKAKDQAGIDAKTK
+582 TKAKDQAGIDAKVK

-613 PKFAE
+613 PKLAA
-618 DDIFSKQ
+618 DDIFSKT

-651 RAEKKQASDAQRT
+651 RAEKKQASEEQRNV
-664 ARDNLTKALD
+664 RENLTKALD

-700 KALARHVELPQ
+700 KALARHVEFPQ
-711 GNAKKSVLQMLQDI
+711 GNAKKSVLQMLQDV

-740 ATPTLGEKT
+740 ASPTLGEKT

-789 IEKGKV
+789 IETSKV

-841 SNWKAPLVE
+841 SDWKAPLVE

-861 AATAK
+861 SATAK

-879 TVELSQLARELGE
+879 TAELSQLARELGE

-905 KRLGKLIDKYGKDDK
+905 KRLSKLIDKYGKDDK
-920 AVNAYRIEITS
+920 ALNAYRREISS

-1089 TVVDNE
+1089 TLVDNE
-1095 GNEVFGAANIKRNRI
+1095 GNEVLGAANIKRNRI
-1110 TLSRNGGLS
+1110 TLNRDGGLS

-1240 ASAKVEVKP
+1240 ASAKVDVKP

-1259 IAALYTGSNSMKQ
+1259 IAALHTGSNSMKQ

-1293 IGTEYMDKMYNEPY
+1293 IGTEYMDKMYDAPE
-1307 DYVQRADPDKLDYTS
+1307 DYVAPADPNKLDYTS

-1351 KAQEDWDLR
+1351 KAQEDSDLR
-1360 DREATQINAQRK
+1360 DREAAQITRQRRK
-1372 KDLKSLIKNLMDE
+1372 YLRTLIKNLMDE

-1405 LSDKGGRLKLASI
+1405 LSDKEGRLKLASI
-1418 EANNRHN
+1418 DTNNRHN

-1441 RAGKGLKQAFLDG
+1441 RAGKSLKQAFLDG

-1473 KFNQVNPKRELNTDI
+1473 KFAQSND
-1488 PAEPGRARLKY
+1488 
-1499 KPVESIEKAA
+1499 EKDAI
-1509 AALNAGAAG
+1509 ALNAGAAG

-1526 VSTARG
+1526 VSTARS

-1546 KPEVAVRMDGSSKI
+1546 QPEVAVRMDDSDRI

-1575 QQEIAFNFLN
+1575 QQEIAFKFLQSRNFTN
-1585 SNNFEGTEKYTS
+1585 TDKYTG
-1597 EFAKKQLLIDVLTN
+1597 EFERKQQLVDVLSD
-1611 KRELTPQELAS
+1611 KHRLTPQELIGS
-1622 SADWNLVSNGEL
+1622 PVWNILKSTG
-1634 SDYKV
+1634 DFDKYKI
-1639 KNLFNFR
+1639 KNLLNFR
-1646 TVDGYGGRPAAS
+1646 VVDGYGGRPPAS
-1658 DKVIKELTDKLNSA
+1658 DQVVKQIEDKLMSA
-1672 YTNAYEQNYFVG
+1672 YENAYEQGYFIGGTLSDTKSKQTFELNNKKYEVSPDQIKAINEIHAQASLFGDHLPKQITYPNLEFVSRIAAFSGVKLELPRVQKVSEIVAFGNKNLKGDVVPLQIDLAPNSVVG
-1684 APISLRPTEPDT
+1684 YMRAFGSETTDITVTGATQFVYVSLYNN
-1696 VHKFKF
+1696 F
-1702 NGQEYTASPD
+1702 NG
-1712 EIKAV
+1712 
-1717 GTIGIS
+1717 
-1723 SWKPV
+1723 
-1728 DDFTTLPALEYV
+1728 L
-1740 NKIDMFSATK
+1740 N
-1750 LSLPLIKNVNELTV
+1750 LT
-1764 FSAVDENGKPLQA
+1764 
-1777 EVALANGSVVRNA
+1777 
-1790 QAWGNDPAHVKITGA
+1790 
-1805 IQFIDVRKLGNAFRP
+1805 
-1820 LHLVAPD
+1820 APD
-1827 ALYVNVQKNDGNI
+1827 ALYVREEKVTGLPGRFVETFEMSVKYMLDAHVKEKTGSKPDRDYWETPISVMESKTQKLYNAFFD
-1840 VSLANVLA
+1840 
-1848 ANLQSAVKKKLS
+1848 KLF
-1860 AAGLTR
+1860 ADIQKGMKTAPDYMGLG
-1866 FNTDIPFEDLDPSTR
+1866 PE
-1881 KAAESFFKDAGK
+1881 
-1893 RIDSKFIN
+1893 IN
-1901 DVYDRLGGESGTINA
+1901 EII
-1916 ENVAEF
+1916 VAE
-1922 FGLMATEKR
+1922 GKDGTVNEYIDLM
-1931 GMFSRGEDL
+1931 G
-1940 SLKDAMTVVAKFN
+1940 SLTFN
-1953 DLFNSSDRIGSDIG
+1953 DKVSMDGSYLSDDDAIKMMKHVNQLLPEVRRIGTTPGIF
-1967 NITAPKMIAE
+1967 TAPKMIAE

-1992 YAPKPSAPGYE
+1992 YAPKSSAPGYE
-2003 DALDT
+2003 DALET
-2008 SNKIIATPKTIRQRV
+2008 VNQIIATPKTIRQRV

-2042 EKVANEM
+2042 EKVATEM

-2085 KKRADGETEY
+2085 KTRADGQTEY

-2125 LFTMYLLGKRAERVG
+2125 LFTMYLLGKRAERLG
-2140 YDKLNFKVSE
+2140 YDKLNFKVPE
-2150 AELRAVVKKIDG
+2150 AELRAVVKQIDG
-2162 DEAVRDVFTKARDE
+2162 DASVRDVFTKARDE

-2217 NAVLVIGGEGIV
+2217 NAMLVIGGEGVV

-2301 FKDKGVEKYVR
+2301 FKDKGVEKYVQ
-2312 VATNE
+2312 VATKE

-2330 GIPLNNTGLV
+2330 GIPLNNTGVV

-2354 TMSPLYA
+2354 TLSPLYA
-2361 FRQLV
+2361 FRQLI

-2405 GGQIFVGTNED
+2405 GGQIFTGTNED
-2416 LTKILRDLQSGKTL
+2416 LTKILRDLQSGKAVS
-2430 NWSTLISKAEGL
+2430 WSTMIGKAEGFA
-2442 SMEADAAT
+2442 MEADAAT

-2475 MNFNRRGVSSGVA
+2475 MNFNRRGVSSSVA

-2493 IPFFNAQLQGLDVLY
+2493 IPFFNAQLQSLDVLY
-2508 RAFRGKMPMDERLQI
+2508 RAFRGKMPMNERLEI
-2523 QSKLLQRGSLLA
+2523 QSKLLQRGSLMA

-2574 RIPIP
+2574 RIPVP

-2594 NTMRSDQG
+2594 NTMRADHG
-2602 GEEAY
+2602 GEEAF

-2620 GTSLFLPQALKPF
+2620 GTSLMLPQAVKPI

-2672 IGKMFDVSPIKVE
+2672 IGKMFNVSPIKVE

-2700 QAVSLA
+2700 QAISTA

-2719 RLSDLPVVG
+2719 RLSDMPIIG
-2728 GLFQP
+2728 GAFQP
-2733 EDAGGRINAMYEH
+2733 EDAGGRLNDMYEH
-2746 IKEARQV
+2746 MKEARQV

-2774 KNIGTFA
+2774 KNIGLFA
-2781 QATMAGNV
+2781 QATMVGNV
-2789 AQQMNMLS
+2789 SQQMNMLT

-2803 KASDMPPEKKREE
+2803 KASNMEPEKKREE
-2816 LDKIRQIKIKVAT
+2816 LDKIRQIKIKFAT
-2829 LVRETFDKT
+2829 SVREVFDKT

>member
-1 MELSQVLQALRNA
+1 
-14 DAAGDTEAAKRLAEI
+14 
-29 ADGMIRQQQARPLTP
+29 
-44 EAKPESGFMPA
+44 

-84 YYKAQEEKAS
+84 YYKAQEEKAG

-138 GAVVAG
+138 GAVIAG

-167 QMGTGKRLAETDLG
+167 QMGTGKRLADTDLG

-186 AVPQAALDTFAL
+186 AIPQAALDTFAL
-198 RMIPGIKGL
+198 KMIPGIKGL

-215 TNAEAKAIATQGM
+215 TNAEAKAIASQGM

-242 MGAEGLTEASQQVFE
+242 MGVEGLTEASQQVFE
-257 RLQAGLSLTD
+257 RLQAGLNLTD

-277 FIGGAVLGGAIAP
+277 FIGGAVLGGTLAP

-303 AKLAD
+303 AKIAD

-317 EKAQAKAQ
+317 EKAKAKAQ

-342 LQLPAPTPTPPAPPA
+342 LQLPAPVPGAPTFQPQEPTPTAP
-357 PIVETT
+357 VTETV
-363 RPGAVIGTSDT
+363 RPGAVMGTLDT
-374 RTPASTQQFNLTR
+374 TKPPSAQQFDLTR
-387 AMEEHDNLRTQFSD
+387 AMEEHDNLRKQFSD
-401 LEDRIVKANPDEFA
+401 IEDQIVKATPDEFT

-483 QATADFESRRGALA
+483 QATADFENRRGALA

-516 PEQPA
+516 PEQPV

-539 AATKEEAMGVGE
+539 AASKEEAMGVGE

-582 TKAKDQAGIDAKTK
+582 TKAKDQAGIDAKVK
-596 EINTLEA
+596 EINETEA

-618 DDIFSKQ
+618 DDIFSKT
-625 NVMRTAINQGD
+625 NVMRTAINEGD

-664 ARDNLTKALD
+664 VRDNLTKALD

-686 VADEDTYQR
+686 VVDEDTYQR

-700 KALARHVELPQ
+700 KALARHVEFPQ
-711 GNAKKSVLQMLQDI
+711 GNAKKSVLQMLQDV

-740 ATPTLGEKT
+740 ANPTLGEKT

-789 IEKGKV
+789 IETSKV

-841 SNWKAPLVE
+841 SDWKAPLVE
-850 PAPTGAKVSRA
+850 PAPTGARVSRA

-879 TVELSQLARELGE
+879 TEELSQLARELGE

-905 KRLGKLIDKYGKDDK
+905 KRLGKMVDKYGKDDK
-920 AVNAYRIEITS
+920 AVNAYRREISS

-1038 LTETQV
+1038 LTEAQV

-1077 GLLDTTEIVLKD
+1077 GLLDTTQVVLKD
-1089 TVVDNE
+1089 QVFDNE
-1095 GNEVFGAANIKRNRI
+1095 GKPVFGAANIKGNRI
-1110 TLSRNGGLS
+1110 TLSRDGGLS
-1119 QEVLLHEGT
+1119 QEILLHEGT
-1128 HIGAERVIM
+1128 HIGAERVIL

-1146 TELQRVAVR
+1146 TEIQRVAVR

-1194 QMRTKAWRMS
+1194 QMRTKRWKLS
-1204 DAWNGFKSVILR
+1204 DAWVGFKSVILR
-1216 MLGIE
+1216 MLGIDS
-1221 KPETMLGVAIQSV
+1221 PETMLGAALQSV
-1234 DAIFVP
+1234 DAILVP
-1240 ASAKVEVKP
+1240 ASAKVEVKAP
-1249 SGQRKLAQKD
+1249 KRKLAQKD

-1293 IGTEYMDKMYNEPY
+1293 IGTEYMDKMYNDPEE
-1307 DYVQRADPDKLDYTS
+1307 YVAKAEANKLDYTS

-1351 KAQEDWDLR
+1351 KAQEDFDLR
-1360 DREATQINAQRK
+1360 LNEAMQITRQRK

-1405 LSDKGGRLKLASI
+1405 LSDKEGRLKLASI

-1425 IAVVSAEDAGL
+1425 IAVVSAEDAGR
-1436 VIQEL
+1436 VIEEL

-1454 MQKNADENAKK
+1454 MQANADANAKK

-1499 KPVESIEKAA
+1499 KPVENLEQAA
-1509 AALNAGAAG
+1509 ATLNAGCAG

-1526 VSTARG
+1526 VGTARG
-1532 QIERGDFYI
+1532 QIERGDFYV

-1546 KPEVAVRMDGSSKI
+1546 RPEVAVRMDGSSTI

-1570 ALSKP
+1570 ALSKS

-1585 SNNFEGTEKYTS
+1585 SNKFEGTDRYTS

-1611 KRELTPQELAS
+1611 KRELIPQELAS
-1622 SADWNLVSNGEL
+1622 SADLNLVSNNEL
-1634 SDYKV
+1634 SEYKV
-1639 KNLFNFR
+1639 RNLLNFR

-1658 DKVIKELTDKLNSA
+1658 DKVLTELTDKLNVA
-1672 YTNAYEQNYFVG
+1672 YTNAYEQNYFIG
-1684 APISLRPTEPDT
+1684 AAVSLNPTKPDSE
-1696 VHKFKF
+1696 HKFKF
-1702 NGQEYTASPD
+1702 NGQEYKARQD

-1717 GTIGIS
+1717 GSVTVS
-1723 SWKPV
+1723 SWNNRT
-1728 DDFTTLPALEYV
+1728 DYATLPALEYL
-1740 NKIDMFSATK
+1740 NKIDIFNGTK
-1750 LSLPLIKNVNELTV
+1750 LSLPQIKNVNSLTV
-1764 FSAVDENGKPLQA
+1764 FSAIDDNGKPLQA
-1777 EVALANGSVVRNA
+1777 EVALANGSVVKDTN
-1790 QAWGNDPAHVKITGA
+1790 AWGDDPAHVKVTGA
-1805 IQFIDVRKLGNAFRP
+1805 VQFIDVKKLGSAFHP

-1827 ALYVNVQKNDGNI
+1827 ALYVKVHKNDGNVI
-1840 VSLANVLA
+1840 SLANVLA
-1848 ANLQSAVKKKLS
+1848 QNLQTALKKQLK
-1860 AAGLTR
+1860 AAGQTQ
-1866 FNTDIPFEDLDPSTR
+1866 FNTDIPFEDLDSSTR
-1881 KAAESFFKDAGK
+1881 KAAEKFFKDAGK

-1901 DVYDRLGGESGTINA
+1901 DVYDRLGNESGTISA

-1931 GMFSRGEDL
+1931 GMFSRGEEL
-1940 SLKDAMTVVAKFN
+1940 SLKDAMAVAAKFN
-1953 DLFNSSDRIGSDIG
+1953 DMFSPSDRIGADTG

-2003 DALDT
+2003 DALET
-2008 SNKIIATPKTIRQRV
+2008 VNQIIATPKTIRQRV

-2085 KKRADGETEY
+2085 KTRADGQTEY

-2140 YDKLNFKVSE
+2140 YDKLNFKVPE
-2150 AELRAVVKKIDG
+2150 AELRAVVKQIDG
-2162 DEAVRDVFTKARDE
+2162 DDAVRDVFTKARDE

-2191 GAITPEEGARLSASN
+2191 GAITPEEGARLSTSN

-2217 NAVLVIGGEGIV
+2217 NAVLVIGGEGVV

-2281 VGLKLANFLGAP
+2281 VGLKLANFLGAAT
-2293 IAGKDIVT
+2293 AGKDIVT
-2301 FKDKGVEKYVR
+2301 FKDKGVEKYVQ

-2405 GGQIFVGTNED
+2405 GGQIFTGTNED

-2566 VPGMDGAL
+2566 VPGMEGAL

-2594 NTMRSDQG
+2594 NTMRSEQG

-2639 YSFFTGR
+2639 YSFFSGR

-2685 NLVRGYTGGVGLAFL
+2685 NLVRGYTGGMGLAFL
-2700 QAVSLA
+2700 QALSLA
-2706 VPVKGGTPEQASK
+2706 VPVKGGTPEQAAK